1 MFLTVKYTIQIMLH
15 PLMCF
20 SFSTDA
26 ATTTT
31 FTTTAAVAATAI
43 SSVPDVVR
51 SNMY

>member
-1 MFLTVKYTIQIMLH
+1 MFLTVKYTIQIILN
-15 PLMCF
+15 PIMCF

-26 ATTTT
+26 ATAT
-31 FTTTAAVAATAI
+31 FTTTAAVAAIAI